1 MKKLDR
7 DPKKLDAEDG
17 DIPALRRQIDAID
30 DQILAL
36 INRRLSAARGI
47 GRSKQRIGT
56 TVVDRRRE
64 TEIYQRLGSLNNGP
78 LKTGAL
84 YSIFGSTI
92 AAGRGIQVS
101 RHPQEA
107 SPIYAV
113 FGDPIGHSLSP
124 VMHNSALRHS
134 GLDGVYLAF
143 RVKDIAAA
151 VSGIRGLEIQGVSIT
166 IPHKVSVMEY
176 LDKVDGPAAKI
187 GAVNTVVNR
196 QGSLQGYNSDC
207 TGAVKALREKTP
219 IKGRHVAI
227 VGAGG
232 GARAIGFG
240 IIQENGRITII
251 NRSSQNGEKLAKDL
265 DCDFIPL
272 AEATGLPYDIVINTT
287 PVGMTPH
294 DDYSPLKSELL
305 TADTVVMDMVYN
317 PLKTRLIRAAQ
328 KAGCLTVEGISMF
341 VHQGAV
347 QFELWTG
354 QKAPVDVMRRAVLD
368 ELSDQ

>member
-1 MKKLDR
+1 MKELDG
-7 DPKKLDAEDG
+7 DPKKVDAKDG

-36 INRRLSAARGI
+36 INRRLLAARDI
-47 GRSKQRIGT
+47 GRSKQRTGT
-56 TVVDRRRE
+56 TVVDRLRE
-64 TEIYQRLGSLNNGP
+64 NEIYQRLGSLNDGP

-92 AAGRGIQVS
+92 AAGRGVQVS
-101 RHPQEA
+101 RHPQEV
-107 SPIYAV
+107 PPVYAV
-113 FGDPIGHSLSP
+113 FGDPVGHSLSP
-124 VMHNSALRHS
+124 VMHNSALRHL

-176 LDKVDGPAAKI
+176 LDKVDATAAKI

-207 TGAVKALREKTP
+207 TGAVKALLEKTP

-240 IIQENGRITII
+240 IIQEGGRITLL

-272 AEATGLPYDIVINTT
+272 AEATRLPYDVVINTT

-294 DDYSPLKSELL
+294 DDCSPLKSELL

-317 PLKTRLIRAAQ
+317 PLKTRLIKDAQ
-328 KAGCLTVEGISMF
+328 KAGCRTVEGVSMF

-368 ELSDQ
+368 ELSGR